1 MEQVSEVILRQ
12 LPQLAHGKVHLLNPP
27 ADGLFRE
34 LISDDRIVG
43 LSTGSRGDFQRLLA
57 MGADVQ
63 FQAFPQIDEPA
74 DCIILVL
81 PREKQKLAMLLH
93 AATGQL
99 APNGCLWLVGANR
112 SGIKSS
118 PAVLRRFFKHVE
130 KLDSA
135 RHCSLFEAREVQLL
149 EPFKPDDYEARWQ
162 LQLADKT
169 LEMVSLPG
177 VFAHGRLDP
186 GSRLLLDV
194 LHDLRPS
201 GRVLDFASGCG
212 VIGLSILA
220 AGGGAELTLLDDSAL
235 AMESGA
241 RSMRANGLAAH
252 LLSSDGLSEV
262 EGTFDW
268 IISNPPFHRGVDN
281 DLDIAASF
289 FRDAG
294 TFLSEKGRIVIV
306 FNRHLPY
313 TGWLRNHF
321 KYVDCLA
328 QNRAF
333 IVIQASKTK

>member
-1 MEQVSEVILRQ
+1 MERVSEVILRQ
-12 LPQLAHGKVHLLNPP
+12 LPQLAPGVVHLVNPP

-34 LISDDRIVG
+34 LLADDRKVG
-43 LSTGSRGDFQRLLA
+43 ISTGSRGDFQRLLA
-57 MGADVQ
+57 MGANVR
-63 FQAFPQIDEPA
+63 FEAFPLVIEPA

-93 AATGQL
+93 AVSGQL
-99 APNGCLWLVGANR
+99 APRGRLWLVGANR

-118 PAVLRRFFKHVE
+118 PAMLRHVFKNVV
-130 KLDSA
+130 KKDSA
-135 RHCSLFEAREVQLL
+135 RHCSLFEAWDAQAL
-149 EPFKPDDYEARWQ
+149 EPFNSGDYETRWP
-162 LQLADKT
+162 LQTAT
-169 LEMVSLPG
+169 GSLEMVSLPG

-186 GSRLLLDV
+186 GTGLLLDV
-194 LHDLRPS
+194 LQDLQPS
-201 GRVLDFASGCG
+201 GRILDFASGCG

-220 AGGGAELTLLDDSAL
+220 ADDKAGLTLLDDSAL
-235 AMESGA
+235 AIEAGA
-241 RSMRANGLAAH
+241 RSLQANGLTAR
-252 LLSSDGLSEV
+252 LLPSDGLSEAD
-262 EGTFDW
+262 GAFDW

-281 DLDIAASF
+281 DFDIAASF

-321 KYVDCLA
+321 KSVNCLA

>member
-12 LPQLAHGKVHLLNPP
+12 LPQLAPGVVHLVNPP
-27 ADGLFRE
+27 ADGLFRK
-34 LISDDRIVG
+34 LLADDREPAI
-43 LSTGSRGDFQRLLA
+43 STGSRGDFKRLLA
-57 MGADVQ
+57 MGANVR
-63 FQAFPQIDEPA
+63 FEAFPQLVEPA

-93 AATGQL
+93 AVSGHL
-99 APNGCLWLVGANR
+99 AHGGRLWLVGANR

-118 PAVLRRFFKHVE
+118 PTVLKRFFKNVV
-130 KLDSA
+130 KKDSA
-135 RHCSLFEAREVQLL
+135 RHCSLFEAWDTQALA
-149 EPFKPDDYEARWQ
+149 PFNPGDYESRWPLQTAARS
-162 LQLADKT
+162 

-186 GSRLLLDV
+186 GTGLLLSV
-194 LHDLRPS
+194 VQDLKPS
-201 GRVLDFASGCG
+201 GRILDFASGCG

-220 AGGGAELTLLDDSAL
+220 ASDKARLTLLDDSAL
-235 AMESGA
+235 AIESGA
-241 RSMRANGLAAH
+241 RSLQANGLAAR
-252 LLSSDGLSEV
+252 LVPSDGLSEA
-262 EGTFDW
+262 EGEFDW
-268 IISNPPFHRGVDN
+268 IVSNPPFHRGVDN
-281 DLDIAASF
+281 DFDIAASF

-321 KYVDCLA
+321 KSVNCLA

-333 IVIQASKTK
+333 IVIQASNAK

>member
-12 LPQLAHGKVHLLNPP
+12 LPQLTSGVLHLVNPP
-27 ADGLFRE
+27 ADSLFRALLTE
-34 LISDDRIVG
+34 GREVGIS
-43 LSTGSRGDFQRLLA
+43 TESRGDYQRLLA
-57 MGADVQ
+57 MGATVR
-63 FQAFPQIDEPA
+63 FEAFPQIDEPA

-93 AATGQL
+93 AVSRQL
-99 APNGCLWLVGANR
+99 APGGRLWLVGAKR
-112 SGIKSS
+112 AGIKSS
-118 PAVLRRFFKHVE
+118 PTVLKRFFKNIE
-130 KLDSA
+130 KKDSA
-135 RHCSLFEAREVQLL
+135 RHCSLFEARDIQTL
-149 EPFKPDDYEARWQ
+149 EPFNPDDYETRWQ
-162 LQLADKT
+162 LHTAASS

-186 GSRLLLDV
+186 GSGLLLSV
-194 LHDLRPS
+194 LQDLKPC
-201 GRVLDFASGCG
+201 GRILDFASGCG

-220 AGGGAELTLLDDSAL
+220 AGGGPGLTLLDDSAL
-235 AMESGA
+235 AIESGA
-241 RSMRANGLAAH
+241 RSLRANGLAAR
-252 LLSSDGLSEV
+252 LLPSDGLAEAHGV
-262 EGTFDW
+262 FDW

-281 DLDIAASF
+281 DFDIAASF

-321 KYVDCLA
+321 QFVNCLA

-333 IVIQASKTK
+333 IVIQASKAK